1 MSSELSKQSKFD
13 DSAKALGL
21 FLDSIQAA
29 LEPEDPNKSADE
41 SVIRDRLDDL
51 KDTCRQMRQ
60 KQPDLDTLN
69 DLGYR
74 LPLNKEDADRLHVIN
89 NRWVKPEMDLKF

>member
-13 DSAKALGL
+13 DSAKALEL
-21 FLDSIQAA
+21 FLDSIQAI

-41 SVIRDRLDDL
+41 SVIRKRLDDL
-51 KDTCRQMRQ
+51 KDACRQMRQ

-69 DLGYR
+69 GLGYR

-89 NRWVKPEMDLKF
+89 NRYVK